1 MLTAKAMAPTVKLGD
16 LLLEAGV
23 LTRRTLQTALDY
35 QQRHPGKYKL
45 GETLIM
51 LELASEEQILDA
63 LSRKLRLPAID
74 LSRIRAVDSDVLAT
88 IERSLAEREMVLP
101 IAIEQRGASR
111 RLQLAM
117 ADPTNLTAFDNLQFR
132 LGLPIDPHLTT
143 ITHVREAIRRFYPRG
158 K

>member
-1 MLTAKAMAPTVKLGD
+1 MAPTLKLGD

-51 LELASEEQILDA
+51 LELASEEQILEA
-63 LSRKLRLPAID
+63 LSRKLRLPAVD
-74 LSRIRAVDSDVLAT
+74 LSRLKSVNREALAT
-88 IERSLAEREMVLP
+88 IDRALAERELVLP
-101 IAIEQRGASR
+101 IGFEQRGASR

-143 ITHVREAIRRFYPRG
+143 ITHVREAIRRFYPRTR
-158 K
+158 

>member
-1 MLTAKAMAPTVKLGD
+1 MAPTLKLGD
-16 LLLEAGV
+16 LLVEAGV
-23 LTRRTLQTALDY
+23 LNRRTLQTALDY

-51 LELASEEQILDA
+51 LELASEEQILDG

-74 LSRIRAVDSDVLAT
+74 LKRIKSIPTDVLAT
-88 IERSLAEREMVLP
+88 IDRNLAEREMVLP
-101 IAIEQRGASR
+101 VAIEQRGASR

-117 ADPTNLTAFDNLQFR
+117 ADPTNLTALDNLQFR
-132 LGLPIDPHLTT
+132 LGLPVDPHLTT

-158 K
+158 KII

>member
-1 MLTAKAMAPTVKLGD
+1 MAPTLKLGD

-23 LTRRTLQTALDY
+23 LTKRTLQTALDY

-51 LELASEEQILDA
+51 LELASEEQILET
-63 LSRKLRLPAID
+63 LSRKLRLPAVDLTRLTSID
-74 LSRIRAVDSDVLAT
+74 REALAT
-88 IERSLAEREMVLP
+88 VDRNLAEREQVLP
-101 IAIEQRGASR
+101 IGFEQRGASR

-132 LGLPIDPHLTT
+132 LGIPIDPHLTT
-143 ITHVREAIRRFYPRG
+143 MTHVLAAIRRFYPRG
-158 K
+158 R